1 MRTKASATA
10 RSAIARKPTQS
21 KEKIHMIFIHD
32 KIYAKVWKVEKAEK
46 YIDLQVTTSEKDK
59 EGNYINSGWFPRLIG
74 HAFNALKD
82 TIKEGD
88 TLIITKCKITNE
100 RYEDNEGNK
109 KSRFKFVV
117 LEATVSEPKE
127 TDGTPAATT
136 TPAAST
142 PAAQDAA
149 SKDTCP
155 W

>member
-1 MRTKASATA
+1 
-10 RSAIARKPTQS
+10 
-21 KEKIHMIFIHD
+21 MIFIHD

-46 YIDLQVTTSEKDK
+46 YIDLQVTTSERDK

-74 HAFNALKD
+74 HAFNSLKD

-88 TLIITKCKITNE
+88 TLIITKSKITNE

-117 LEATVSEPKE
+117 LEASVGETKE
-127 TDGTPAATT
+127 NSDAVLNSAP
-136 TPAAST
+136 ST
-142 PAAQDAA
+142 PASTAQEQVVATN
-149 SKDTCP
+149 KDTCP

>member
-1 MRTKASATA
+1 
-10 RSAIARKPTQS
+10 
-21 KEKIHMIFIHD
+21 MIFIHD
-32 KIYAKVWKVEKAEK
+32 TIFAKVWKVEKAEK
-46 YIDLQVTTSEKDK
+46 YLDLQVTTSEKDK

-88 TLIITKCKITNE
+88 TIVITKCKITNE
-100 RYEDNEGNK
+100 RYKDDEGNT

-117 LEATVSEPKE
+117 LEATISEPKE
-127 TDGTPAATT
+127 NTETPAATT
-136 TPAAST
+136 APAASA
-142 PAAQDAA
+142 PAAQTQDAA